1 MGTITPPDVPLEIDD
16 LRVDFG
22 GVRAVDGASLTIAAD
37 EIVGLLGQNGAGKTT
52 LLNCVTRT
60 VSYNAGAVRV
70 FGETIDKLLPFEVAR
85 RGVSRTFQ
93 SVAVFGALSA
103 HEIGLLGRDMSDSST
118 WVEHALHLPRARRSE
133 RHARQRV
140 DEALDFVG
148 FTATREAP
156 IGSLSYGQAKLVDLA
171 RALVAEPRLLL
182 LDEPA
187 SGLNAEERQWMTDAI
202 TRAHDTLR
210 IPVVIIE
217 HDLELVERLSTRAV
231 VMDSGRIVA
240 DGQLPGILRQPE
252 VALSLLG
259 EEVVAS

>member
-1 MGTITPPDVPLEIDD
+1 MPDAPLQVNE
-16 LRVDFG
+16 LHVEFG
-22 GVRAVDGASLTIAAD
+22 GVHAINDASLTVGGD

-60 VSYNAGAVRV
+60 VSYNPGAIQV
-70 FGETIDKLLPFEVAR
+70 FGETIDRLLPHQVAL

-103 HEIGLLGRDMSDSST
+103 CEVGLLGRDMSDTAS
-118 WVEHALHLPRARRSE
+118 WVEHALHLPRARRGE
-133 RHARQRV
+133 RRARLRV

-148 FTATREAP
+148 FTAARDAP
-156 IGSLSYGQAKLVDLA
+156 IGSLSYGQAKLTDLA
-171 RALVAEPRLLL
+171 RALAAEPRLLL

-187 SGLNAEERQWMTDAI
+187 SGLNAEEREWMTDAI
-202 TRAHDTLR
+202 TRAHETLR

-231 VMDSGRIVA
+231 VMDTGRILA
-240 DGQLPGILRQPE
+240 EGTLPGLLRRPD
-252 VALSLLG
+252 VSLSLLG
-259 EEVVAS
+259 EEIETGAPAG